1 MIAPMNYL
9 KICCLTLLLLHTA
22 VASLVAEVTEIQWT
36 DLIPPDYTNND
47 PLAGLNEEQRGFVEW
62 IIYLRSTLPP
72 EPVEKYADLYEE
84 MNEALPKL
92 KKGGLDVDEIIERRK
107 KRDNSV
113 NTSLD
118 GAEVKLAGYLL
129 PLDLQGTQVSEFLL
143 VPWFGA
149 CIHTPPPPPNQIV
162 HATLEQPVES
172 DPDRMFQPVW
182 VSGRLETS
190 SASKDLYLVDGASS
204 IDISYRMEAE
214 GIEPYV
220 PPKTN

>member
-1 MIAPMNYL
+1 MKFIRTCFLSLLFLHATVA
-9 KICCLTLLLLHTA
+9 TLPA
-22 VASLVAEVTEIQWT
+22 GVTEIQWT
-36 DLIPPDYTNND
+36 DLIPPEYTDND
-47 PLAGLNEEQRGFVEW
+47 PLVGLNEEQRAFVEW
-62 IIYLRSTLPP
+62 IIYLRSTLPE
-72 EPVEKYADLYEE
+72 EPVEKYAELYEE
-84 MNEALPKL
+84 MNTALPKL

-107 KRDNSV
+107 QRDGAV

-118 GAEVKLAGYLL
+118 GTEVKLAGYLL
-129 PLDLQGTQVSEFLL
+129 PLDLEGTQVSEFLL
-143 VPWFGA
+143 VPYFGA

-162 HATLEQPVES
+162 HATLEKPVES

-182 VSGRLETS
+182 VSGTMLTA

-214 GIEPYV
+214 RIEPYV